1 MTRVVCVGDVM
12 VDVRAQLPG
21 ELAHGSDTPAP
32 IAIGGGGSAANTA
45 AWLVQAGCPATFVG
59 RVGGDALGQL
69 ALDELAAAG
78 VDLAVTVDHDL
89 ATGACIVLVGPDGER
104 TMVPSAGANA
114 VGGEVPALDASMHL
128 HLSGY
133 AVFHP
138 AAEERAAA
146 ALSTARQRGCGISI
160 DAASAAPLLE
170 YGPQRFLDAVSPVLL
185 FANRDEA
192 AVLTGTRDVEGAA
205 RALGQRC
212 GEAIVKQ
219 GDGDAVWSD
228 GERVVRVP
236 GHDVT
241 VIDSTGAGDA
251 FAAGVLAA
259 RLAGADPDRALAA
272 GHVLAARAIVRPGAR
287 P

>member
-1 MTRVVCVGDVM
+1 
-12 VDVRAQLPG
+12 
-21 ELAHGSDTPAP
+21 
-32 IAIGGGGSAANTA
+32 
-45 AWLVQAGCPATFVG
+45 
-59 RVGGDALGQL
+59 
-69 ALDELAAAG
+69 
-78 VDLAVTVDHDL
+78 
-89 ATGACIVLVGPDGER
+89 
-104 TMVPSAGANA
+104 
-114 VGGEVPALDASMHL
+114 MHL

-170 YGPQRFLDAVSPVLL
+170 YGPERFLDAVSPVLL